1 MEKYAR
7 YALLHQ
13 DQRFKIA
20 VREYQRPAR
29 DAVNQAERIFGKIT
43 KLRCSKKFKVSRI
56 DKMEEDEV
64 RVAQM
69 VWVRSTRTDK
79 WCKKE
84 CPSKSARRAPK
95 FELQKILVEL
105 WEALIDKTA
114 SSDKCLLLGVPETL
128 RLLSLHLF
136 SGLCVRVLNSAFS
149 SGTSETLPSH
159 PCLCLCL
166 SPM

>member
-20 VREYQRPAR
+20 VREYQGPAR

-56 DKMEEDEV
+56 GKMEEDEV

-69 VWVRSTRTDK
+69 VGSEARGPTNGA
-79 WCKKE
+79 KKNV
-84 CPSKSARRAPK
+84 PASQRVAHPNSHYKK
-95 FELQKILVEL
+95 F
-105 WEALIDKTA
+105 
-114 SSDKCLLLGVPETL
+114 
-128 RLLSLHLF
+128 SLNC
-136 SGLCVRVLNSAFS
+136 GR
-149 SGTSETLPSH
+149 P
-159 PCLCLCL
+159 
-166 SPM
+166 